1 MDELNNI
8 FGGAEQLWYYI
19 KKYAKVAGR
28 EATRIV
34 LELYYVLKSPD
45 TPVLDKTIIISALG
59 YQLLPNDLISRKKA
73 GLLGLLDNGAALAVA
88 YSRTKKRVTPEI
100 EIQVN
105 SVLNQWFGYNEVDG
119 YHEGETTPDYLQ
131 PQIPEAHIPN
141 NISEPSP
148 SSTAIAYD
156 NDFDDVIID

>member
-8 FGGAEQLWYYI
+8 FGSTEQLWYYI

-34 LELYYVLKSPD
+34 LELYYVLRSPD
-45 TPVLDKTIIISALG
+45 TPVLDKTIIISALA
-59 YQLLPNDLISRKKA
+59 YQLLPNDLMSRKKA
-73 GLLGLLDNGAALAVA
+73 GFLGLLDNGAALAVA

-105 SVLNQWFGYNEVDG
+105 AVLNQWFGYEEVEG
-119 YHEGETTPDYLQ
+119 NYVGETTPDYTYLQ
-131 PQIPEAHIPN
+131 MSEEQTSN
-141 NISEPSP
+141 NKTEPSTTP
-148 SSTAIAYD
+148 ITYD
-156 NDFDDVIID
+156 TYFDDVIVD